1 MSCIIN
7 LDGNEAKIQIE
18 VIGYENPD
26 AQDLSDANWLTCYVS
41 LDIEKFTAN
50 FSASF
55 TTNDFELFNN
65 DLIRIVSDF
74 VGSASFVT
82 DEEKLYL
89 NIEITKT
96 GRACVKGLA
105 QIHGK
110 PKAALSFSFD
120 TDQSFLRKTFHGV
133 SAVLQN
139 YPVKKG
145 YPGT

>member
-1 MSCIIN
+1 MSCIIT
-7 LDGNEAKIQIE
+7 LDGNGAKIKID
-18 VIGYENPD
+18 IFGYENPY
-26 AQDLSDANWLTCYVS
+26 AEDLSDANWLSCYVK

-55 TTNDFELFNN
+55 TT
-65 DLIRIVSDF
+65 SDF
-74 VGSASFVT
+74 VSFYNDLNRIMLDFIGSASFVT

-89 NIEITKT
+89 NIEIGKT

-120 TDQSFLRKTFHGV
+120 TDQSFINKTIHELN
-133 SAVLQN
+133 AALQN
-139 YPVKKG
+139 YPVKRGK
-145 YPGT
+145 